1 MCLLDVRE
9 GGSADGGVGA
19 EEKGASGGVNR
30 RSLGEVWWKN
40 NLPVFVSVC
49 VDGEVRFVYDVY
61 LGFVFFVIPVPSC
74 EKRK

>member
-1 MCLLDVRE
+1 M
-9 GGSADGGVGA
+9 
-19 EEKGASGGVNR
+19 
-30 RSLGEVWWKN
+30 
-40 NLPVFVSVC
+40 FVC